1 HDYSVAGQAWLATIR
16 ESSLYIA
23 AAATPNKTLKTT
35 PAFTW
40 TPPAAAFVG
49 DGEPLEPGLVE
60 EAPGN
65 APDMED
71 EDEGMLVN
79 VDCPPGVDEVG
90 NVFGAED
97 CRVDT
102 DEEWTSEDV
111 VLRTVVSGLEI
122 DEIETLEVGKVEPGA
137 RLVDDSVIVAI
148 LKKPVGRSALTRC
161 YWDVQSP
168 DGTLC
173 VGYEQNSGK
182 GDYS

>member
-1 HDYSVAGQAWLATIR
+1 M
-16 ESSLYIA
+16 
-23 AAATPNKTLKTT
+23 
-35 PAFTW
+35 
-40 TPPAAAFVG
+40 
-49 DGEPLEPGLVE
+49 E

-65 APDMED
+65 VPDMED

-90 NVFGAED
+90 NVFEAED

-102 DEEWTSEDV
+102 DEEWSSEDV
-111 VLRTVVSGLEI
+111 MLRTVVAGLEI
-122 DEIETLEVGKVEPGA
+122 EEIETLEVGEVEPGA
-137 RLVDDSVIVAI
+137 RLVDDSAIVAI
-148 LKKPVGRSALTRC
+148 LKKPVGRSALTQR